1 MAMRHSTPYP
11 DEWVTY
17 AELATPIGLL
27 RLYAGTSGVL
37 AIALPGLAVAMEA
50 RLHRLLGPVVFE
62 RDETALAPALAQLD
76 EYFQGTR
83 HAFDLAL
90 DPRGTP
96 FQHAVWNA
104 VMAIP
109 YSQTCSY
116 HEIAERLGRPAAA
129 RAVGAANGANLL
141 PPIVPCHRVIG
152 ANGALTG
159 YAGGL
164 ALKQRLLSLERKRT
178 ACTET

>member
-1 MAMRHSTPYP
+1 MAMHHSTPYQ
-11 DEWVTY
+11 DERVAY
-17 AELATPIGLL
+17 AGLATPIGML

-50 RLHRLLGPVVFE
+50 RLRRVLGPVVFE
-62 RDETALAPALAQLD
+62 RDETALAPVLAQLD

-96 FQHAVWNA
+96 FQRAVWNA

-109 YSQTCSY
+109 YGETRSY
-116 HEIAERLGRPAAA
+116 REIAGQLGRPAAG
-129 RAVGAANGANLL
+129 RAVGAANSANLL

-164 ALKQRLLSLERKRT
+164 ALKQRLLALERT
-178 ACTET
+178 

>member
-1 MAMRHSTPYP
+1 MAANRTNPRA
-11 DEWVTY
+11 DERVAY
-17 AELATPIGLL
+17 AELATPIGSL
-27 RLYAGTSGVL
+27 RLYTRGAGVL
-37 AIALPGLAVAMEA
+37 AIALPGLAMATDA
-50 RLHRLLGPVVFE
+50 RLRRLLGPVTFE
-62 RDETALAPALAQLD
+62 RDETTLAPALAQLD

-83 HAFDLAL
+83 HTFDLAL

-96 FQHAVWNA
+96 FQRAVWNA

-109 YSQTCSY
+109 YGETRSY
-116 HEIAERLGRPAAA
+116 REIAGQLGRPAAG

-164 ALKQRLLSLERKRT
+164 SIKQRLLALERGQST
-178 ACTET
+178 FTGA

>member
-1 MAMRHSTPYP
+1 MAMHHSTPYR
-11 DEWVTY
+11 DERVAY
-17 AELATPIGLL
+17 ADLATPIGML
-27 RLYAGTSGVL
+27 RLYTGAFGVL
-37 AIALPGLAVAMEA
+37 AIALPGLAAAMEA
-50 RLHRLLGPVVFE
+50 RLRRALGTVAFE
-62 RDETALAPALAQLD
+62 RDEATLAPTLAQLD

-83 HAFDLAL
+83 RAFDLAL

-96 FQHAVWNA
+96 FQRAVWNA

-109 YSQTCSY
+109 YGETRSY
-116 HEIAERLGRPAAA
+116 REIAGQLGRPAAG

-164 ALKQRLLSLERKRT
+164 SIKQRLLALERGQGT
-178 ACTET
+178 FTGA